1 MFQVSTRSRPQIF
14 RSLLVESTV
23 NSCYC
28 GQSTEFM
35 SSKVRES
42 VIKGL
47 GEEIS
52 RKQLISM
59 KYLHIWIDCR
69 TSKNK
74 EINVANETGKLVL
87 EEV

>member
-1 MFQVSTRSRPQIF
+1 
-14 RSLLVESTV
+14 
-23 NSCYC
+23 
-28 GQSTEFM
+28 M